1 MSFTLVEQA
10 RPRLHRSELAVPGTQ
25 DGIFEKAAR
34 GDADI
39 IFLDCEDAVA
49 PDDKER
55 ARKNIV
61 AGLND
66 IDWGT
71 KTMMVRING
80 LDTHYWYRDVVD
92 IVETCPRLDMILIPK
107 VGVPGDVY
115 AVDALVSSIEMG
127 RKRDKRLGFEILIET
142 ALGMVNC
149 DEIAKASKRN
159 EAMSFGI
166 ADYVAS
172 TRARST
178 SIGGVH
184 PDYGVLTD
192 IEDGRERTYTWGDPW
207 HYALSKM
214 MLACRANGLRPID
227 GPFGDIQ
234 DPKGYEAA
242 ARRAAVLG
250 YEGKWAIHPT
260 QVPIANEVYSPSD
273 DEVTKA
279 KRSLEAMADA
289 AKQGKGAVTLDGRLI
304 DIASIKMA
312 ESVVKKAA
320 SIGVPATAKAA

>member
-273 DEVTKA
+273 AEVTKA
-279 KRSLEAMADA
+279 KRILEAMADA

>member
-25 DGIFEKAAR
+25 DQMFSKAAT

-39 IFLDCEDAVA
+39 IFLDCEDAIA

-55 ARKNIV
+55 ARANIV
-61 AGLND
+61 AGLNEV
-66 IDWGT
+66 DWGA

-92 IVETCPRLDMILIPK
+92 IVENCPRLDMILIPK
-107 VGVPGDVY
+107 VGVAADVY
-115 AVDALVSSIEMG
+115 AVDALVSSIEMAK
-127 RKRDKRLGFEILIET
+127 KRDKRLGFEILIET

-149 DEIAKASKRN
+149 DEIAKASRRN

-184 PDYGVLTD
+184 PDYGVLSD
-192 IEDGRERTYTWGDPW
+192 KDEAQPERSYHWGDPW

-227 GPFGDIQ
+227 GPFGDIA
-234 DPKGYEAA
+234 DPAGYQAA

-260 QVPIANEVYSPSD
+260 QVPLANDIYSPSEA
-273 DEVTKA
+273 EVTKA
-279 KRSLEAMADA
+279 RRILDAMAQA
-289 AKQGKGAVTLDGRLI
+289 AREGKGAVSLDGRLI
-304 DIASIKMA
+304 DVASIRMA
-312 ESVVKKAA
+312 EALLKKADA
-320 SIGVPATAKAA
+320 IAPAPRP